1 MEDFTGGVVEAYDLK
16 KTDDQLFTTIQ
27 KATEKKCLMSCSLKA
42 DPKVTEAVL
51 PNGLVKG
58 HAYTLTGVKKFDTSS
73 GIVKLVRIR
82 NPWGNEQEWKGDWS
96 DNSSKW
102 STVSASVKKEIG
114 LALEKDGEFW

>member
-58 HAYTLTGVKKFDTSS
+58 HAYTLTGVKKVSNISCYYMCNCKS
-73 GIVKLVRIR
+73 GHMHISCQCL
-82 NPWGNEQEWKGDWS
+82 
-96 DNSSKW
+96 
-102 STVSASVKKEIG
+102 
-114 LALEKDGEFW
+114 F